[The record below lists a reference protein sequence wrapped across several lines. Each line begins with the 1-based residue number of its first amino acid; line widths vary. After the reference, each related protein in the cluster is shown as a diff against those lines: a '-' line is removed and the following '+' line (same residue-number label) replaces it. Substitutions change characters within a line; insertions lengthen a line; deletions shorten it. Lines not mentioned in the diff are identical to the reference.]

1 MGRSS
6 KIIAGAALLIFAG
19 TFMLVSQNDSTGPA
33 LRRSLSVVTVDG
45 GAATTAAAAAEQV
58 EQPIK
63 KYRLPEQAQS
73 WCEPSVFPP
82 LNYNSC
88 NPNDTVYQIA
98 FMAGLTNGL
107 KMMLLMVIA
116 AFEENRCFFV
126 TENHNHLLIRDDKT
140 QELDTFIGRY
150 FEPIGLS
157 ETDPIVKNARQEGR
171 IQKMDWQDYWNHEE
185 KRRTHGRLNNITS
198 LGYENIES
206 TILKKVMLQRMW
218 RLLPPVRE
226 DSCNSLEMHNLEQE
240 YMAFSVRRGDKDTEG
255 FEFTKPQDYIVA
267 AEQAR
272 DAHFGGSMPKIFVAT
287 DDCAVMGELR
297 SMRPEWAFES
307 ECDRSDGHSGF
318 ILADMKK
325 WTLAQTVRLFIHSFL
340 LPTYLPTSASSQHL
354 CISTFSLTQYFL
366 FFFFKFQDEHYR
378 KFYVELF
385 GLAGAKF
392 YIGVSYTNVAWW
404 AAYMRPHRWS
414 HQFLDSG
421 PNRPSINILNAW

>member
-6 KIIAGAALLIFAG
+6 KIIAAAALMIFAG
-19 TFMLVSQNDSTGPA
+19 TFMLVSQNDSAGPV
-33 LRRSLSVVTVDG
+33 LRRSLSALSAG
-45 GAATTAAAAAEQV
+45 AAEQV
-58 EQPIK
+58 QSPIK

-88 NPNDTVYQIA
+88 NPEDTVYQIA

-116 AFEENRCFFV
+116 AFEENKCFFV
-126 TENHNHLLIRDDKT
+126 TENHNHLLIREDKT
-140 QELDTFIGRY
+140 QELETFLGRY
-150 FEPIGLS
+150 FEPIGIS
-157 ETDPIVKNARQEGR
+157 KTDPIVKKARQENR

-218 RLLPPVRE
+218 RLLPQVRE
-226 DSCNSLEMHNLEQE
+226 DSCSSLEMHNLEEE

-255 FEFTKPQDYIVA
+255 FEFSKPQDYIGA

-272 DAHFGGSMPKIFVAT
+272 DAHFGGKMPKIFVAT

-297 SMRPEWAFES
+297 SMRPEWLFES

-325 WTLAQTVRLFIHSFL
+325 WTLAQTVRFSRVLL
-340 LPTYLPTSASSQHL
+340 LPREHFASRHFTNT
-354 CISTFSLTQYFL
+354 IP
-366 FFFFKFQDEHYR
+366 FF
-378 KFYVELF
+378 
-385 GLAGAKF
+385 
-392 YIGVSYTNVAWW
+392 
-404 AAYMRPHRWS
+404 
-414 HQFLDSG
+414 
-421 PNRPSINILNAW
+421 